1 MQIVKGYEI
10 TLVGLLIA
18 IVVGGV
24 IGFVASTILKGG
36 LGLVGDVVVG
46 IVGALIAGFLL
57 PRIGLSLGGGY
68 LGAVLIDAIGALVLV
83 VASRALRR

>member
-1 MQIVKGYEI
+1 MS
-10 TLVGLLIA
+10 LVGLLIA

-24 IGFVASTILKGG
+24 IGFLASNALKGG
-36 LGLVGDVVVG
+36 LGLVGDVVVC

-68 LGAVLIDAIGALVLV
+68 LGAVLIDAIGAVVGV
-83 VASRALRR
+83 VATRVIRR